1 MSTTWIYLRVS
12 GESQAA
18 EGKDGVNR
26 QKEAC
31 EAVAK
36 ALEAT
41 DIEYVYDLGVSGKT
55 PGHQRPGFLAMRR
68 KMKRGDVLIAEN
80 LDRIGRDTIVTLV
93 IMDDLEELGVTVYT
107 SRGEQLRND
116 GESKFMREI
125 IAATASY
132 NRYMLVARMATAKIN
147 LKAKD
152 STRKTDGRY
161 PYGHHPQF
169 PYEAEGLRIIMA
181 MAAERATLKAI
192 ADALWDAKIPPR
204 GKVSEKGLQMSRWS
218 LRTLWSIVQ
227 RERNR
232 NAA

>member
-1 MSTTWIYLRVS
+1 MTTYCYIRVS
-12 GESQAA
+12 GESQAS

-107 SRGEQLRND
+107 ARGEQLRND

-132 NRYMLVARMATAKIN
+132 NRYMLVARMAVAKAN
-147 LKAKD
+147 LKAKEP
-152 STRKTDGRY
+152 SRKTDGRY
-161 PYGHHPQF
+161 PYGSHPLF
-169 PYEAEGLRIIMA
+169 PQEADGLRIIMEKDRA
-181 MAAERATLKAI
+181 GATLKEI
-192 ADALWDAKIPPR
+192 ADALWAAKIPPR
-204 GKVSEKGLQMSRWS
+204 GKIGAKGWQTRRWGLTS
-218 LRTLWSIVQ
+218 LWKVIQ
-227 RERNR
+227 RERKR